1 MLNATKH
8 VHATVWDYN
17 YYNPKQK
24 THHEDFH
31 EYRIHLKNRGTSSR
45 SRFRGL
51 PQHAT
56 VCRDYNNG
64 KRNGEMGWSWISW
77 IVTQKLTNN
86 SEETKLLNCDST
98 WEQPLE
104 AKEKLT
110 KTKTNWSSPWS
121 REAKVVS
128 TWNLSKTDEPWT
140 FFWETWRNTE
150 LDGSCLELGVLTC
163 V

>member
-1 MLNATKH
+1 MPQDTCMQQSGI
-8 VHATVWDYN
+8 TIITI
-17 YYNPKQK
+17 PKK
-24 THHEDFH
+24 DKSWRFSW
-31 EYRIHLKNRGTSSR
+31 INRGTSSR

-51 PQHAT
+51 PQLTT

-110 KTKTNWSSPWS
+110 KTKMNWSSPWS

-140 FFWETWRNTE
+140 FLEKHEEIQSWMGHVWNWEF
-150 LDGSCLELGVLTC
+150 
-163 V
+163 